1 MIDNFNKHWGHYIS
15 LISIL
20 VLGLLLTSISS
31 SNRHLQ
37 IGVVTLTA
45 LFYVLWGIL
54 HHLLNHDL
62 NMKIVLEYILVGSF
76 GLAIVVFLLKGG
88 FGI

>member
-1 MIDNFNKHWGHYIS
+1 MFDNFSKHWGYYIS
-15 LISIL
+15 LVLIL
-20 VLGLLLTSISS
+20 LLGFLLTSIST
-31 SNRHLQ
+31 SNRQLQ
-37 IGVVTLTA
+37 IGVVTLTT

-62 NMKIVLEYILVGSF
+62 NVKIVIEYVLIGSF